1 MCTPNDKCFC
11 DGGWEGADCSL
22 SSNTT
27 LLEEGQLMPDN
38 DSAPL
43 FSATTVEVKAIA
55 LSELNGGVDRG
66 DIFRDTN
73 TPATA
78 PVTEG
83 TH

>member
-1 MCTPNDKCFC
+1 
-11 DGGWEGADCSL
+11 
-22 SSNTT
+22 
-27 LLEEGQLMPDN
+27 MPDN